1 MIYAFEEYELDVP
14 RYELR
19 YAGKLVKLE
28 PQVFNVLAYL
38 LQHCDRVVTKEEL
51 LAQLWPGRFVSE
63 ATLTSRLMAAR
74 RVIGDWGRDQRFIQ
88 TVHGRGYRFI
98 VPVEE
103 RIAREWASHDVPAH
117 LPSMATPS
125 RTLRASRTVQ
135 AVGRE
140 AELAQLGHWLQQ
152 ALSGTRQVVFVAGE
166 AGLGKTTL
174 VETFLHELDGD
185 GALWIGRGQCLEHYG
200 AGEAYLPVLEA
211 IGRLCKGPG
220 GQALV
225 ALLARRAPTWLVQMP
240 WLVHG
245 AEFEALQ
252 RRVLGATRERMLRE
266 MAETIEALT
275 VERPL
280 VLALD
285 DLHRRAPSR
294 SSTCRSC

>member
-38 LQHCDRVVTKEEL
+38 LQHRDRVVTKDEL

-63 ATLTSRLMAAR
+63 ATLTSRLTAAR
-74 RVIGDWGRDQRFIQ
+74 RAIGDRGREQRVIQ

-103 RIAREWASHDVPAH
+103 RLARERASHNVPAA
-117 LPSMATPS
+117 LSRMVTPS
-125 RTLRASRTVQ
+125 GTLRGSRTVH

-140 AELAQLGHWLQQ
+140 AELAQLNHWLQQ
-152 ALSGTRQVVFVAGE
+152 ALSGTRQVVFVTGE

-174 VETFLHELDGD
+174 VETFLHELDGA
-185 GALWIGRGQCLEHYG
+185 GALWIGHGQCIEHYG

-211 IGRLCKGPG
+211 LGRLCQEPG
-220 GQALV
+220 GQALIT
-225 ALLARRAPTWLVQMP
+225 LLAKQAPPGWCKC
-240 WLVHG
+240 
-245 AEFEALQ
+245 
-252 RRVLGATRERMLRE
+252 LGWSLTPSLRPYN
-266 MAETIEALT
+266 AG
-275 VERPL
+275 
-280 VLALD
+280 
-285 DLHRRAPSR
+285 
-294 SSTCRSC
+294 